1 VSESLTHSHLLFLEG
16 PLPLKTQKCRSSSNF
31 AGPTTI
37 YWLVLAGAVPANKE
51 LLDGIVPA
59 YKELLAGT
67 VPANKELLA
76 GTIPANKE
84 LLAGTVPANKELL
97 AGRVPANNLFQN
109 DYLINIISESSKM
122 KRQSKTRSSKRWME
136 LLGNDDFKIGK
147 KKNNL
152 RLRLEALNGEEDIV
166 PEFDPGEGPSGLSV
180 GRGPVDWARDKLQC
194 CREDAIMLV
203 TAKEVTFTICAFQM
217 IFMEEASGGL
227 EIPALKE
234 VGFPGVG
241 MFFRFGNSIF
251 LQLKIGDTVPAMSRL
266 TGRSRTHSS

>member
-1 VSESLTHSHLLFLEG
+1 MDKEKISPHL
-16 PLPLKTQKCRSSSNF
+16 S
-31 AGPTTI
+31 
-37 YWLVLAGAVPANKE
+37 E
-51 LLDGIVPA
+51 LLKRMRIQSDTLKDLTEKVYEKAVEEDRVRKDKKRNIVIV
-59 YKELLAGT
+59 T
-67 VPANKELLA
+67 
-76 GTIPANKE
+76 T
-84 LLAGTVPANKELL
+84 
-97 AGRVPANNLFQN
+97 
-109 DYLINIISESSKM
+109 
-122 KRQSKTRSSKRWME
+122 KTRSSKLWME

-147 KKNNL
+147 KKKNL

-194 CREDAIMLV
+194 CREDAILLV
-203 TAKEVTFTICAFQM
+203 TAKEVTFTICAFHM

-251 LQLKIGDTVPAMSRL
+251 LQPKIGDTV
-266 TGRSRTHSS
+266 